1 MLLGWLVYQERKDL
15 PSDLAR
21 QLKAAFTSEIDAR
34 QYASLMRN
42 VSVMAG
48 YKDTYVV
55 KKSDIDVS
63 RVLGAPMAKKSNL
76 KSVRLSDQVMDYVIN
91 FEGDGFN
98 QKFEN
103 LVLFC
108 MEQEEAKKQ
117 RLESLDQQITKQYKK
132 LETVREL
139 SSEIGDVRR
148 ALTHLERQT
157 NDLSVLMDKLL
168 KEEKEKDDELPF
180 P

>member
-1 MLLGWLVYQERKDL
+1 
-15 PSDLAR
+15 
-21 QLKAAFTSEIDAR
+21 
-34 QYASLMRN
+34 
-42 VSVMAG
+42 
-48 YKDTYVV
+48 
-55 KKSDIDVS
+55 
-63 RVLGAPMAKKSNL
+63 MAKKVNL

-91 FEGDGFN
+91 FEGEGFN

-108 MEQEEAKKQ
+108 MEQEESKKQ
-117 RLESLDQQITKQYKK
+117 RITLLDQQIAKQYKK
-132 LETVREL
+132 LDALQQL

-157 NDLSVLMDKLL
+157 NDLSDLMDKLL
-168 KEEKEKDDELPF
+168 KDKDDDPELPF

>member
-1 MLLGWLVYQERKDL
+1 
-15 PSDLAR
+15 
-21 QLKAAFTSEIDAR
+21 
-34 QYASLMRN
+34 
-42 VSVMAG
+42 
-48 YKDTYVV
+48 
-55 KKSDIDVS
+55 
-63 RVLGAPMAKKSNL
+63 MAKKNNL

-108 MEQEEAKKQ
+108 MEQEETKKQ
-117 RLESLDQQITKQYKK
+117 KIAFLDQQIVKQYKK

-157 NDLSVLMDKLL
+157 NDLSALMDKLL

>member
-1 MLLGWLVYQERKDL
+1 
-15 PSDLAR
+15 
-21 QLKAAFTSEIDAR
+21 
-34 QYASLMRN
+34 
-42 VSVMAG
+42 
-48 YKDTYVV
+48 
-55 KKSDIDVS
+55 
-63 RVLGAPMAKKSNL
+63 MAKKSNL
-76 KSVRLSDQVMDYVIN
+76 KSVRLSDQIMDYVIS

-108 MEQEEAKKQ
+108 MEQEETKKQ

-148 ALTHLERQT
+148 ALTHLERQAI
-157 NDLSVLMDKLL
+157 DLSILMDKLL
-168 KEEKEKDDELPF
+168 
-180 P
+180 

>member
-1 MLLGWLVYQERKDL
+1 
-15 PSDLAR
+15 
-21 QLKAAFTSEIDAR
+21 
-34 QYASLMRN
+34 
-42 VSVMAG
+42 
-48 YKDTYVV
+48 
-55 KKSDIDVS
+55 
-63 RVLGAPMAKKSNL
+63 MAKKNNL

-108 MEQEEAKKQ
+108 MEQEESKKQ
-117 RLESLDQQITKQYKK
+117 RITLLDQQIAKQYKK
-132 LETVREL
+132 LYALQQL

-148 ALTHLERQT
+148 ALTHLERQA
-157 NDLSVLMDKLL
+157 NDLSDLMDKLL
-168 KEEKEKDDELPF
+168 KDKDDDPELPF

>member
-1 MLLGWLVYQERKDL
+1 
-15 PSDLAR
+15 
-21 QLKAAFTSEIDAR
+21 
-34 QYASLMRN
+34 
-42 VSVMAG
+42 
-48 YKDTYVV
+48 
-55 KKSDIDVS
+55 
-63 RVLGAPMAKKSNL
+63 MAKKNNL

-108 MEQEEAKKQ
+108 MEQEETRKQ
-117 RLESLDQQITKQYKK
+117 RITLLDQQIAKQYKK
-132 LETVREL
+132 LYALQQL

-148 ALTHLERQT
+148 ALTHLERQA
-157 NDLSVLMDKLL
+157 NDLSELMDELL
-168 KEEKEKDDELPF
+168 EDKDEDQELPF

>member
-1 MLLGWLVYQERKDL
+1 
-15 PSDLAR
+15 
-21 QLKAAFTSEIDAR
+21 
-34 QYASLMRN
+34 
-42 VSVMAG
+42 
-48 YKDTYVV
+48 
-55 KKSDIDVS
+55 
-63 RVLGAPMAKKSNL
+63 MAKKINL

-108 MEQEEAKKQ
+108 MEQEETKKQ
-117 RLESLDQQITKQYKK
+117 RITLLDQQIAKQYKK
-132 LETVREL
+132 LYALQQL

-148 ALTHLERQT
+148 ALTHLERQA
-157 NDLSVLMDKLL
+157 NDLSDLMDKLL
-168 KEEKEKDDELPF
+168 KYKDADPELPF